1 LDANVTVTPPRIS
14 VIIPSYNTAS
24 LIAKC
29 LDSVLAQSFPAF
41 EVIVVNDGS
50 PDTEQLE
57 QVLQP
62 YRSKIIYIR
71 QENKRAAGARN
82 TAIAKAQG
90 EFLAFLDSDD
100 SWLPDHLAS
109 QVELL
114 CADLALDLVYS
125 DALLLS
131 ASSHPKTFT
140 QRCPSEG
147 DATFE
152 ALVVERCQIP
162 ISTVV
167 ARKAVIVK
175 AGLFDESLARCDD
188 YDMWLRAAFL
198 GAKIAYRRKAQAQ
211 LFLGR
216 PDSLGSS
223 QLKMTEAYWKILEKI
238 AKTLPLNETQRKLVD
253 ERAAE
258 IRARYL
264 VEQGK
269 LELQERHP
277 EKAREFF
284 AEANLHFRK
293 LKLSMAV
300 RGLELAPLPACK
312 LLAAWSRFRG
322 ALTV

>member
-1 LDANVTVTPPRIS
+1 
-14 VIIPSYNTAS
+14 
-24 LIAKC
+24 
-29 LDSVLAQSFPAF
+29 
-41 EVIVVNDGS
+41 
-50 PDTEQLE
+50 
-57 QVLQP
+57 
-62 YRSKIIYIR
+62 
-71 QENKRAAGARN
+71 
-82 TAIAKAQG
+82 
-90 EFLAFLDSDD
+90 
-100 SWLPDHLAS
+100 
-109 QVELL
+109 
-114 CADLALDLVYS
+114 
-125 DALLLS
+125 
-131 ASSHPKTFT
+131 
-140 QRCPSEG
+140 
-147 DATFE
+147 
-152 ALVVERCQIP
+152 
-162 ISTVV
+162 
-167 ARKAVIVK
+167 VIVK

-198 GAKIAYRRKAQAQ
+198 GAKIAYRRKAQAR